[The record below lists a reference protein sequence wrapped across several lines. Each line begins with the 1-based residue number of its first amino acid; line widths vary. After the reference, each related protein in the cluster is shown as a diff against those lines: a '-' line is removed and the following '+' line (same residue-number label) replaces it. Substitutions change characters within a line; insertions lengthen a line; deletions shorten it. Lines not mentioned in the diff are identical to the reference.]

1 MGTEVLG
8 TRGDRGAALPSPWE
22 GRGRL
27 DPASPLGF
35 AYRFVLRLAQAFFS
49 PFPPSLPPPD
59 PSAPKSCEEMS
70 CEFGASCV
78 EVNGFAHCECPSPLC
93 SEANMTKVGGIAEG
107 LGAQGCVAGLVLPAL
122 GFRGLP
128 LPSRSRRRPRCVVW
142 GRASRGCPRHRGHL

>member
-1 MGTEVLG
+1 MGTEVLLCRVPGKGGGVGSSIASWLRLFFLLFYCFKVG
-8 TRGDRGAALPSPWE
+8 TRFL
-22 GRGRL
+22 
-27 DPASPLGF
+27 
-35 AYRFVLRLAQAFFS
+35 S

-122 GFRGLP
+122 GLRGLL
-128 LPSRSRRRPRCVVW
+128 LPSRSRQRPLCVIW
-142 GRASRGCPRHRGHL
+142 GRASRGCPWHWWHL